1 MFEVCFVIY
10 GPNQENKPKKRTYK
24 RQSAHS
30 ELSFGE
36 LAVNTFDRKFFM
48 GSSQDEV
55 LDFPIERTFFYETA
69 TAFQYDLDAGAFG
82 ATCSEYHFK
91 FGDRLLLRDTL
102 DQLWYIFLLREELEQ
117 PLIVFRE
124 CGLNFREE

>member
-1 MFEVCFVIY
+1 MDPI
-10 GPNQENKPKKRTYK
+10 KKINLK
-24 RQSAHS
+24 RGLTSGSQPT

-36 LAVNTFDRKFFM
+36 IAVNTFDRKFFL
-48 GSSQDEV
+48 GSSQDET

-102 DQLWYIFLLREELEQ
+102 DQFVYLPATGGSGTTADCIPGVWVEL
-117 PLIVFRE
+117 PGGV
-124 CGLNFREE
+124 